1 MGFMSWL
8 TGKKERMQQIPTL
21 TGPQQQFQNMALQNL
36 QGLLQPGGGL
46 DFAPIEAQARRG
58 FATKTVPGIAEMFTR
73 MGEGGMGSSAFTGAL
88 GSAGSELDTNLAAM
102 KPQFN
107 MQLLNSL
114 RGPAMQ
120 QAFDTYHQP
129 EDYGFLGAIAPMAA
143 RAGMA
148 YMTGGMSELGNL
160 GGGGGGGLAGLF
172 GMGQQ
177 QKAQPGFGA
186 DGLQQLLALLKQ
198 VQGGAPQGYRETYQ
212 G

>member
-21 TGPQQQFQNMALQNL
+21 TGPQQQFQNQALQQL

-46 DFAPIEAQARRG
+46 DLAPVEAQARRN
-58 FATKTVPGIAEMFTR
+58 FSTKTVPGIAEMFTR
-73 MGEGGMGSSAFTGAL
+73 MGEGGMGSSAFTSAL
-88 GSAGSELDTNLAAM
+88 GAAGSELETNLAAM
-102 KPQFN
+102 RPQFN
-107 MQLLNSL
+107 LQMLNSL

-143 RAGMA
+143 RAAMA
-148 YMTGGMSELGNL
+148 YATGGLSEA
-160 GGGGGGGLAGLF
+160 GGLANLF
-172 GMGQQ
+172 GGGQKRQ
-177 QKAQPGFGA
+177 AQPGFGS
-186 DGLQQLLALLKQ
+186 DQLQQLMALLNQFKS
-198 VQGGAPQGYRETYQ
+198 GSPQGYKETYQ

>member
-21 TGPQQQFQNMALQNL
+21 TGQQQQFQNQALQQL

-73 MGEGGMGSSAFTGAL
+73 MGEGGMGSSAFAGAL
-88 GSAGSELDTNLAAM
+88 GSAGSELETNLAAM
-102 KPQFN
+102 RPQFS
-107 MQLLNSL
+107 MQMLNAL

-120 QAFDTYHQP
+120 QSFDTYHQP
-129 EDYGFLGAIAPMAA
+129 AEQGFLGAVAPMAA

-148 YMTGGMSELGNL
+148 YLTGGISEA
-160 GGGGGGGLAGLF
+160 GGLANLF
-172 GMGQQ
+172 GMGKQ
-177 QKAQPGFGA
+177 QKQTQPGFGS
-186 DGLQQLLALLKQ
+186 DQLQQLMALLNQFKS
-198 VQGGAPQGYRETYQ
+198 GSPQGYNETYQ